1 MPAQAGIHDFLPTF
15 QSFVSP
21 SRLIGT
27 CRTENPGKAGGLP
40 PSFLVAPEL
49 SNAKPPTPL
58 RQPFKG
64 FAQARKD
71 GHGATPAAGGFA
83 LIVVVHAVFARSG
96 KPTLRMQQL

>member
-1 MPAQAGIHDFLPTF
+1 MPAQAGIHAFLPTF
-15 QSFVSP
+15 QSFASP

-27 CRTENPGKAGGLP
+27 RAENP
-40 PSFLVAPEL
+40 APEL